1 MRGSGSDIST
11 RLKVLENQLESK
23 IAIFG
28 GMVAKA
34 SGDLEG
40 GSSATS
46 GGTLSADIDN
56 DLNEMNNC
64 ISLMRNDGDS
74 TSRHDFVLRRYENVY
89 SDYMA
94 EYAKLS
100 SRLQKAKETS
110 DLFQYKDRQGRSQA
124 VSSDGSGE
132 GVSATDKLLRERSS
146 IAGSLKGVNEVIAQA
161 YEAKDTLFSQ
171 RGVLGGAS
179 QGLLGMVRSVPTFNK
194 LVGALSKKKERENL
208 IVAAL
213 ISVLAI
219 FTIWWVLLR

>member
-1 MRGSGSDIST
+1 
-11 RLKVLENQLESK
+11 
-23 IAIFG
+23 
-28 GMVAKA
+28 
-34 SGDLEG
+34 
-40 GSSATS
+40 
-46 GGTLSADIDN
+46 
-56 DLNEMNNC
+56 
-64 ISLMRNDGDS
+64 
-74 TSRHDFVLRRYENVY
+74 
-89 SDYMA
+89 
-94 EYAKLS
+94 
-100 SRLQKAKETS
+100 
-110 DLFQYKDRQGRSQA
+110 
-124 VSSDGSGE
+124 
-132 GVSATDKLLRERSS
+132 VSATDKLLRERSS